1 MFEKQY
7 KETFSQVV
15 ASDSLMQEVLNLK
28 NKRHKKIRMMTLL
41 AAVMLIFALATTA
54 FAYTGFVVYD
64 NPGQMLEA
72 FFGKGKETPNH
83 SDAYISQR
91 EELNEEAAEEYV
103 APYIFEVGQ
112 SITHNGNTLTVDAAT
127 YDPYTQCGVVY
138 MRLENPNG
146 VPSYTVGMDGQYAP
160 DGPFIIRSNIPGYYF
175 FVDQEQ
181 TTNTSL
187 VLACYL
193 NKGDYMKDAILK
205 LHLEE
210 DTQEI
215 TIPLEATETMEH
227 ITLGNGGIQLSPIG
241 LVIHGDKLGLMRG
254 TETHVNSAIIRYADG
269 SEYLVEDD
277 TGDVPVINY
286 AGAMLEPGD
295 GYTTNRRCVTYL
307 LNRVVPLKD
316 VTEVIVDGVSYSV
329 DTEPIDMEVISSVP
343 EKQVRENKGSLQDI
357 WSVANTTGP
366 TLELTEGTVSGHLL
380 YTLTE
385 VQIYDRVPIINQT
398 WTQDDFD
405 NPAAPFYHW
414 SVYQTST
421 GNWVDN
427 RFPIEESS
435 VENGMMEGASV
446 QVLENGQWVEYAW
459 ADIKNEDGSLKH
471 GVRLILIDVIIEGKD
486 AIAPDE
492 IDYSIESTYGYKR
505 GTYEFFIDRLLLAD
519 ASVTDAQGLH
529 PTKDTDFYS
538 WYWEDRSNWVYDSE
552 DFSPGLRQYYTF
564 GFLIGANQ
572 QDEKS
577 MDLSNLYI
585 CAEEDTMQTNLIPLT
600 SIK

>member
-28 NKRHKKIRMMTLL
+28 NKQHKKIRMMTLL

-54 FAYTGFVVYD
+54 FAYTGFVVYE

-366 TLELTEGTVSGHLL
+366 TLELTEGTVSGSLL
-380 YTLTE
+380 YTITE
-385 VQIYDRVPIINQT
+385 VQYFDRVPILEMSWNRDDIN
-398 WTQDDFD
+398 
-405 NPAAPFYHW
+405 NPLAPWGYYTVFEAGTDRCIDW
-414 SVYQTST
+414 
-421 GNWVDN
+421 
-427 RFPIEESS
+427 RFPIDKVS
-435 VENGMMEGASV
+435 VEYGMKNDATV
-446 QVLENGQWVEYAW
+446 QVLENGQWVEYPW
-459 ADIKNEDGSLKH
+459 VDIKNEDGTLKH
-471 GVRLILIDVIIEGKD
+471 GVQLVLVDVIIEGQN
-486 AIAPDE
+486 AVAPDM
-492 IDYSIESTYGYKR
+492 IDYDISPEHGYHR
-505 GTYEFFIDRLLLAD
+505 GETEFFIDRLQLVD
-519 ASVTDAQGLH
+519 TSVTSADGLH
-529 PTKDTDFYS
+529 PVKDTDFWS
-538 WYWEDRSNWVYDSE
+538 FYWEGESNWVYDSVQIH
-552 DFSPGLRQYYTF
+552 PGIRQYYTF

-572 QDEKS
+572 QDGKS
-577 MDLSNLYI
+577 IDLSNLYI

>member
-83 SDAYISQR
+83 SDTYISQR

-146 VPSYTVGMDGQYAP
+146 VPAYTVGMDGQYAP
-160 DGPFIIRSNIPGYYF
+160 DGPFIIRSNIHGEYF
-175 FVDQEQ
+175 FVDQER
-181 TTNTSL
+181 TTDTSL

-254 TETHVNSAIIRYADG
+254 TETRVNTAIIRYADG

-277 TGDVPVINY
+277 TGDVPVVNY

-329 DTEPIDMEVISSVP
+329 DAEPIDTPVVSGPETGAVDEGIYTIDPTFTIHANDDPVIGQPLAFTEGLSSGKLTYSVTGA
-343 EKQVRENKGSLQDI
+343 EIIHRIQDI
-357 WSVANTTGP
+357 PVDMFDYEVVPQKVLDSFAGKRVYRWSW
-366 TLELTEGTVSGHLL
+366 LEQQHREK
-380 YTLTE
+380 
-385 VQIYDRVPIINQT
+385 IN
-398 WTQDDFD
+398 
-405 NPAAPFYHW
+405 
-414 SVYQTST
+414 
-421 GNWVDN
+421 
-427 RFPIEESS
+427 E
-435 VENGMMEGASV
+435 
-446 QVLENGQWVEYAW
+446 
-459 ADIKNEDGSLKH
+459 EDGTFKDDLCLVFVYVTAETLNAS
-471 GVRLILIDVIIEGKD
+471 GNGFGDSSWFEANRLMLVDSKNPEFAVPVSYFSEGWGD
-486 AIAPDE
+486 LGPEGNPVLSMLPNETNYVA
-492 IDYSIESTYGYKR
+492 
-505 GTYEFFIDRLLLAD
+505 
-519 ASVTDAQGLH
+519 
-529 PTKDTDFYS
+529 
-538 WYWEDRSNWVYDSE
+538 
-552 DFSPGLRQYYTF
+552 F
-564 GFLIGANQ
+564 GFLVKQHNPDGSPVDFSSFCIRGT
-572 QDEKS
+572 EG
-577 MDLSNLYI
+577 
-585 CAEEDTMQTNLIPLT
+585 DTKNILIPLGLENP
-600 SIK
+600 

>member
-1 MFEKQY
+1 MFENQY

-15 ASDSLMQEVLNLK
+15 ASDRLMQEVLNLK

-83 SDAYISQR
+83 IDTYISQR

-160 DGPFIIRSNIPGYYF
+160 DGPFIIRSNINGYYF

-277 TGDVPVINY
+277 IGDVPVINY

-329 DTEPIDMEVISSVP
+329 DAEPIDTPVVSGPETGAVDEGIYTIDPTFTIHANDDPVIGQPLAFTEGLSSGKLTYSVTGA
-343 EKQVRENKGSLQDI
+343 EIIHRIQDI
-357 WSVANTTGP
+357 PVDMFDYEVVPQKVLDSFAGKRVYRWSW
-366 TLELTEGTVSGHLL
+366 LEQQHREK
-380 YTLTE
+380 
-385 VQIYDRVPIINQT
+385 IN
-398 WTQDDFD
+398 
-405 NPAAPFYHW
+405 
-414 SVYQTST
+414 
-421 GNWVDN
+421 
-427 RFPIEESS
+427 E
-435 VENGMMEGASV
+435 
-446 QVLENGQWVEYAW
+446 
-459 ADIKNEDGSLKH
+459 EDGTFKDDLCLVFVYVTAETLNAS
-471 GVRLILIDVIIEGKD
+471 GNGFGDSSWFEANRLMLVDSKNPEFAVPVSYFSEGWGD
-486 AIAPDE
+486 LGPEGNPVLSMLPNETNYVA
-492 IDYSIESTYGYKR
+492 
-505 GTYEFFIDRLLLAD
+505 
-519 ASVTDAQGLH
+519 
-529 PTKDTDFYS
+529 
-538 WYWEDRSNWVYDSE
+538 
-552 DFSPGLRQYYTF
+552 F
-564 GFLIGANQ
+564 GFLVKQHNPDGSPVDFSSFCIRGT
-572 QDEKS
+572 EG
-577 MDLSNLYI
+577 
-585 CAEEDTMQTNLIPLT
+585 DTKNILIPLGLENP
-600 SIK
+600 

>member
-160 DGPFIIRSNIPGYYF
+160 DGPFIIRSNINGEYF
-175 FVDQEQ
+175 FVDQER
-181 TTNTSL
+181 TTDTSL

-277 TGDVPVINY
+277 TGDVPVVNY
-286 AGAMLEPGD
+286 AGAMIEPGD

-316 VTEVIVDGVSYSV
+316 VTEVIVDGVNYSV
-329 DTEPIDMEVISSVP
+329 DAEPIDTPVVSGPETTATGEGIYAIDPTFTIHANNDPVIGQPLEFTEGLYTGKLTYSVTGAEIIHNIKDIPLDVHDLEVIP
-343 EKQVRENKGSLQDI
+343 
-357 WSVANTTGP
+357 
-366 TLELTEGTVSGHLL
+366 
-380 YTLTE
+380 
-385 VQIYDRVPIINQT
+385 
-398 WTQDDFD
+398 DD
-405 NPAAPFYHW
+405 
-414 SVYQTST
+414 
-421 GNWVDN
+421 
-427 RFPIEESS
+427 
-435 VENGMMEGASV
+435 
-446 QVLENGQWVEYAW
+446 
-459 ADIKNEDGSLKH
+459 
-471 GVRLILIDVIIEGKD
+471 
-486 AIAPDE
+486 
-492 IDYSIESTYGYKR
+492 
-505 GTYEFFIDRLLLAD
+505 LLAD
-519 ASVTDAQGLH
+519 FSPRRLRAWNWLGMDVLDYINEKGDFLDDHCLVLVYATVESHDAVSSVSSEPTWFLANYLELENTADGSIQSIDYFSEAWGDWYTFDHQPLMLMSGENDINYTAFGFYVDKYLPDGTPVDFSSFCVRGNSGDAQ
-529 PTKDTDFYS
+529 
-538 WYWEDRSNWVYDSE
+538 N
-552 DFSPGLRQYYTF
+552 
-564 GFLIGANQ
+564 I
-572 QDEKS
+572 
-577 MDLSNLYI
+577 
-585 CAEEDTMQTNLIPLT
+585 LIPLGLET
-600 SIK
+600 P